1 MLQIK
6 NRVPISFTGVET
18 SGLSLDEQAVTM
30 EDELVGA
37 YTERHYLDEESAI
50 YSKLQQALAEIHQH
64 VRRNQDTGIMSGNFY
79 FKLTPDNQLVL
90 LLATQIKTERPLIVL
105 NSNLKMNICLQQEQ

>member
-37 YTERHYLDEESAI
+37 YTERHYLNEESAI

-64 VRRNQDTGIMSGNFY
+64 VRRN
-79 FKLTPDNQLVL
+79 
-90 LLATQIKTERPLIVL
+90 
-105 NSNLKMNICLQQEQ
+105 